1 VGLLLS
7 LQSIRAGYGALKVLH
22 EISLFVDEG
31 ELVALVGANG
41 AGKSTLLK
49 VISGQIKPSSG
60 RILFDEE
67 IELTGIPAHEVVQ
80 LGVIQVPEGRQLF
93 PNMSIYENLLVG
105 GNNVRA
111 RKKREERLKRVYDLF
126 PIIKT
131 RKYQMASTLSGG
143 EQQMLAIARGLMAN
157 PKLLLLDEPSLGLA
171 PLIVEELFRVVKDL
185 NQQGLTVLLVEQNV
199 RLSLTISVRAYV
211 IENGRITMD
220 GPSAQLIQE
229 EKVKKAFLGL

>member
-1 VGLLLS
+1 LLN
-7 LQSIRAGYGALKVLH
+7 LQSIHAGYGALKVLH
-22 EISLFVDEG
+22 DISLVVDEG

-49 VISGQIKPSSG
+49 VISGQVKPSSG
-60 RILFDEE
+60 TIVFDEG
-67 IELTGIPAHEVVQ
+67 IKLTGIPAHEVVQ

-93 PNMSIYENLLVG
+93 PNMTVYENLLVG

-111 RKKREERLKRVYDLF
+111 RDKREESLRWIYELF
-126 PIIKT
+126 PIISA
-131 RKYQMASTLSGG
+131 RKNQLASTLSGG

-157 PKLLLLDEPSLGLA
+157 PKVLLLDEPSLGLA

-220 GPSAQLIQE
+220 GPSVHLIEE

>member
-1 VGLLLS
+1 LLN
-7 LQSIRAGYGALKVLH
+7 LQSIHAGYGALKILRD
-22 EISLFVDEG
+22 ISLVVEEG
-31 ELVALVGANG
+31 ELVAMVGANG

-49 VISGQIKPSSG
+49 VISGQIKPASG
-60 RILFDEE
+60 TILFENE
-67 IELTGIPAHEVVQ
+67 VELTGIPAHEVVQ

-93 PNMSIYENLLVG
+93 PNMTVYENLLVG
-105 GNNVRA
+105 GINLRA
-111 RKKREERLKRVYDLF
+111 RDKRDENLKWVYDLF
-126 PIIKT
+126 PIVKA

-171 PLIVEELFRVVKDL
+171 PLIVEELFRVVKNL

-211 IENGRITMD
+211 IENGKITMD
-220 GPSAQLIQE
+220 GPSAQLIE
-229 EKVKKAFLGL
+229 DEKVKKAFLGL

>member
-1 VGLLLS
+1 VKPLLN
-7 LQSIRAGYGALKVLH
+7 LQSIHAGHGALKVLH
-22 EISLFVDEG
+22 DISLVVDQG

-49 VISGQIKPSSG
+49 VISGQIRPSSG
-60 RILFDEE
+60 HILFDEE

-80 LGVIQVPEGRQLF
+80 LGVIHVPEGRQLF
-93 PNMSIYENLLVG
+93 PNMTVYENLLVG

-111 RKKREERLKRVYDLF
+111 KDKRKESLKWIYDLF
-126 PIIKT
+126 PIISA
-131 RKYQMASTLSGG
+131 RKNQLANTLSGG

-157 PKLLLLDEPSLGLA
+157 PKVLLLDEPSLGLA

-220 GPSAQLIQE
+220 GPSIHLIQD

>member
-1 VGLLLS
+1 MLN
-7 LQSIRAGYGALKVLH
+7 LQSIHAGYGALKVLH
-22 EISLFVDEG
+22 DISLVVDEG

-49 VISGQIKPSSG
+49 VISGQVKPSSG
-60 RILFDEE
+60 TIVFDEG
-67 IELTGIPAHEVVQ
+67 IKLTGIPAHEVVQ

-93 PNMSIYENLLVG
+93 PNMTVYENLLVG

-111 RKKREERLKRVYDLF
+111 RDKREESLRWIYELF
-126 PIIKT
+126 PIISA
-131 RKYQMASTLSGG
+131 RKNQLASTLSGG

-157 PKLLLLDEPSLGLA
+157 PKVLLLDEPSLGLA

-220 GPSAQLIQE
+220 GPSVHLIEE

>member
-1 VGLLLS
+1 MLS
-7 LQSIRAGYGALKVLH
+7 LKSIDAGYGALRILH
-22 EISLFVDEG
+22 DISLLVEEG

-60 RILFDEE
+60 TIVFEKGV
-67 IELTGIPAHEVVQ
+67 ELTGIPPHEVVQ

-105 GNNVRA
+105 GNNVRP
-111 RKKREERLKRVYDLF
+111 KEKREEGLKRVYELF
-126 PIIKT
+126 PIIKA
-131 RKYQMASTLSGG
+131 RRNQLASTLSGG
-143 EQQMLAIARGLMAN
+143 EQQMLAVARGLMAN
-157 PKLLLLDEPSLGLA
+157 PKVLLLDEPSLGLA
-171 PLIVEELFRVVKDL
+171 PLIVEELFRVIRDL

-220 GPSAQLIQE
+220 GPSAHLIQD